1 MKIAYIAGSYRTKS
15 GLKRLYFIYK
25 ARKAAITYWR
35 KGYAVICPH
44 FDSGFFDGKAPDEAF
59 LDGYL
64 RLVECSDILV
74 MLPGWLNSAGAR
86 KEHQYATELR
96 KKIVYYPPVIS

>member
-1 MKIAYIAGSYRTKS
+1 MKIAYIAGSYHTKS
-15 GLKRLYFIYK
+15 VLKRLYYIYK

-44 FDSGFFDGKAPDEAF
+44 SNSGFFDGKAPAEAF

-64 RLVECSDILV
+64 RLVECSDVLV
-74 MLPGWLNSAGAR
+74 MLPGWLNSVGAR
-86 KEHQYATELR
+86 KEHKYATELR